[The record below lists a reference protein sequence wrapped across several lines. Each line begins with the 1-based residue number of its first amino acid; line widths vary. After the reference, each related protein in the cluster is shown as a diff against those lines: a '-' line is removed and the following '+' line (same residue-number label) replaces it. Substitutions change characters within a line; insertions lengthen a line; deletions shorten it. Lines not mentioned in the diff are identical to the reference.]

1 MQWESFDLL
10 ESYVYQCCCSFDV
23 LVLVGGVDSDNTEKK
38 IPECR
43 VLRDGKL
50 EPNQACDI
58 YDVQGQEL
66 QDFLKAKEIMVKRFD
81 KSKTKVIN

>member
-1 MQWESFDLL
+1 M
-10 ESYVYQCCCSFDV
+10 
-23 LVLVGGVDSDNTEKK
+23 DSDNTEKK

-58 YDVQGQEL
+58 YDVKRQEL

>member
-1 MQWESFDLL
+1 M
-10 ESYVYQCCCSFDV
+10 
-23 LVLVGGVDSDNTEKK
+23 GGVDSDKTEKK

-58 YDVQGQEL
+58 NDVNRQEL
-66 QDFLKAKEIMVKRFD
+66 QDFL
-81 KSKTKVIN
+81 

>member
-1 MQWESFDLL
+1 M
-10 ESYVYQCCCSFDV
+10 
-23 LVLVGGVDSDNTEKK
+23 DSDNTEKK
-38 IPECR
+38 ILECR

-58 YDVQGQEL
+58 YDVKGQEL

>member
-1 MQWESFDLL
+1 M
-10 ESYVYQCCCSFDV
+10 
-23 LVLVGGVDSDNTEKK
+23 DSDKPEKK
-38 IPECR
+38 MPEF
-43 VLRDGKL
+43 RDLKYGKL

-58 YDVQGQEL
+58 YDVKGQEL